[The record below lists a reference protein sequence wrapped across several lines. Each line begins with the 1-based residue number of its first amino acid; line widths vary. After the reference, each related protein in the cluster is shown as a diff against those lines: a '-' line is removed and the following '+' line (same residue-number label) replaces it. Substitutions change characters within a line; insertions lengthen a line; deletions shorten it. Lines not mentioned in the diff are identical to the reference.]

1 MRIMKML
8 WILGAKGVRKV
19 SRETLLFSLMDSQ
32 YNVVD
37 LYHGDAEDGDLL
49 CKRLAL
55 VTLDIYLDDHHL
67 S

>member
-8 WILGAKGVRKV
+8 WILGAKGGTESVQRNV
-19 SRETLLFSLMDSQ
+19 TFFIAGLP
-32 YNVVD
+32 YHVVD
-37 LYHGDAEDGDLL
+37 LYDGDLL
-49 CKRLAL
+49 CKRFAL